1 MTDYHI
7 FLNDSL
13 KISDSINTQVDF
25 VRILND
31 LVIFITSLGGLI
43 SWVIMQN
50 LYVKFAGFHYTNM
63 IEDY

>member
-31 LVIFITSLGGLI
+31 IVIFITSLGGLI
-43 SWVIMQN
+43 S
-50 LYVKFAGFHYTNM
+50 
-63 IEDY
+63 